1 MLRVPRSIKQAMQ
14 ESDRTE
20 FLDATTKENNDH
32 SERQHWKLQLRNDLP
47 PGMKTIWLI
56 WSFKRKRFPDRSKHP
71 AAFQHAALLTVYE
84 GDCATT
90 IATKLESP
98 SLSEFIGSPHF
109 QSQNLFEFMVGV
121 LTVLSLVSKL
131 SRHHVY

>member
-1 MLRVPRSIKQAMQ
+1 MQ

-20 FLDATTKENNDH
+20 FLDATTKETDDH
-32 SERQHWKLQLRNDLP
+32 SERQHCKLQLRNDLP
-47 PGMKTIWLI
+47 PGMKTIWSI

-90 IATKLESP
+90 IAT
-98 SLSEFIGSPHF
+98 
-109 QSQNLFEFMVGV
+109 
-121 LTVLSLVSKL
+121 
-131 SRHHVY
+131 